1 MFCEKYERSL
11 WCEDGKNMNKKNGF
25 VEVVVRSML
34 EYDAFCLNV
43 WWVVAEEVMV
53 VVQRVVSRLCGYVV
67 A

>member
-11 WCEDGKNMNKKNGF
+11 WCEEGKKGIKNGF
-25 VEVVVRSML
+25 FEVVVRSML